1 MRKGL
6 QCRINSKVHLCI
18 MTILEG
24 FAVNS
29 TLLIIKKNWFNHMNI
44 QFHLAQ
50 HKTKYTSMDLIRTSV
65 AEVPE
70 GTYDYNYRDT
80 CLLIRYPT
88 NQTISSSEAHKVLL
102 LYTYIVYIHTLSY
115 VYVCTYNNVD
125 TYIYI
130 LCVYI
135 YICIHIITHQSTHRS
150 TGSPSPALQGAH
162 WPFIARLQAG
172 SSFAYSCAV
181 ESWS

>member
-1 MRKGL
+1 
-6 QCRINSKVHLCI
+6 
-18 MTILEG
+18 
-24 FAVNS
+24 
-29 TLLIIKKNWFNHMNI
+29 MNI

-102 LYTYIVYIHTLSY
+102 VYTYIVYIHTLSY

-135 YICIHIITHQSTHRS
+135 YVYI
-150 TGSPSPALQGAH
+150 
-162 WPFIARLQAG
+162 
-172 SSFAYSCAV
+172 
-181 ESWS
+181 

>member
-1 MRKGL
+1 
-6 QCRINSKVHLCI
+6 
-18 MTILEG
+18 
-24 FAVNS
+24 
-29 TLLIIKKNWFNHMNI
+29 MNI

-50 HKTKYTSMDLIRTSV
+50 HKTKYTSIDLIRTSV

-130 LCVYI
+130 VCI
-135 YICIHIITHQSTHRS
+135 YMYTYNYTSINTQVNWVPIPCSPRRS
-150 TGSPSPALQGAH
+150 LTIYRQAPSG
-162 WPFIARLQAG
+162 
-172 SSFAYSCAV
+172 
-181 ESWS
+181 